1 MSKDIATRTTI
12 ADLERG
18 FYSYADHARLADKGL
33 RRYHPYSFDFDLTAM
48 LLEEPGEHW
57 EERVRELH
65 LKNREQVIVS
75 LKERYGVLRHAQIV
89 QNLRDLGPKAFS
101 LIAYHNQF
109 YHEAREA
116 FIIGSYYPALVS
128 ACALGERILNHLIL
142 DLRDDFKLSPHFAR
156 VHRKSSFDDWRFA
169 ATVLSDWSI
178 LVEDVGDQFLRLGNL
193 RHRSIH
199 FNPETYRVLREDA
212 LAALKL
218 VGDIASKQFG
228 FFGNQPWFIEGTAGA
243 QFIKKSYETHPFVR
257 KYLVP
262 QSGFVGILY
271 GMERRADGHWQHLDM
286 ADYGDGEMLDEEF
299 AKAFSERDPGQVI
312 TREMINAQ
320 RIGQSGST

>member
-1 MSKDIATRTTI
+1 MPENITKRITI
-12 ADLERG
+12 VDLERG
-18 FYSYADHARLADKGL
+18 FYSHADHARLADKGL
-33 RRYHPYSFDFDLTAM
+33 RRYHPFSFDFDSTAT

-57 EERVRELH
+57 EEQVRELH
-65 LKNREQVIVS
+65 LKNREQVIAG
-75 LKERYGVLRHAQIV
+75 LKERYGVLHHDRII
-89 QNLRDLGPKAFS
+89 QNLRDLGPKPFS

-116 FIIGSYYPALVS
+116 FIIGAYYPALVS
-128 ACALGERILNHLIL
+128 ACALGERMLNHLVL
-142 DLRDDFKLSPHFAR
+142 DLRDDFKSSPHYRR
-156 VHRKSSFDDWRFA
+156 VYRKDSFDDWNFA
-169 ATVLSDWSI
+169 TAVLSDWGV
-178 LVEDVGDQFLRLGNL
+178 LVDGVADHFLELGKL

-199 FNPETYRVLREDA
+199 FNPETYRMLREDA

-218 VGDIASKQFG
+218 VGNIASKQFG
-228 FFGNQPWFIEGTAGA
+228 FFGHQPWFIEGTAGA

-271 GMERRADGHWQHLDM
+271 GMECGANGHWRHLDLV
-286 ADYGDGEMLDEEF
+286 DYGDGIMLDEEF

-312 TREMINAQ
+312 TREMIDAQ
-320 RIGQSGST
+320 QGKQNPET